1 MQQISFA
8 IGHFLESSF
17 QVLVALGWI
26 PPVGIALLL
35 GGGLV
40 YWLRLQ
46 AKYNRKAEKDGTMA

>member
-17 QVLVALGWI
+17 QVLVILGWI

-35 GGGLV
+35 TGGLV

-46 AKYNRKAEKDGTMA
+46 ARYDRKAQKDGTMA

>member
-17 QVLVALGWI
+17 QVLVVLGWI
-26 PPVGIALLL
+26 PPVGISLLL
-35 GGGLV
+35 AGGLV

>member
-17 QVLVALGWI
+17 QVLVALGWL

-35 GGGLV
+35 AGGLV

-46 AKYNRKAEKDGTMA
+46 AKYNPKAEKDGTMA

>member
-17 QVLVALGWI
+17 QVLVVLGWI
-26 PPVGIALLL
+26 PPVGIVLLL
-35 GGGLV
+35 AGGLV